1 MTEELAMIL
10 WSCERMLRNRG
21 DVWSA
26 DNLAH
31 TLEVRGYQCRDYR
44 KQFKRTAEMPPVT
57 DEEVLG

>member
-1 MTEELAMIL
+1 MTDDLANIL

-31 TLEVRGYQCRDYR
+31 TLEARGYRCRDYR
-44 KQFKRTAEMPPVT
+44 KQFKRTEEMPPVT